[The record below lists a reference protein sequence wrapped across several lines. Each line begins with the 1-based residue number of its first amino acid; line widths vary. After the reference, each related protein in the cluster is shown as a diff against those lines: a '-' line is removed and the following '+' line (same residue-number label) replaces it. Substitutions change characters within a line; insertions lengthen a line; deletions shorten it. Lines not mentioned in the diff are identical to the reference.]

1 MKTILRQTITIIL
14 TLLSVNIYSQN
25 HVPQAGDTIPNPNL
39 EKFAGTWR
47 WEGNG
52 KSFTLILK
60 KMGGVFPI
68 NINMSG
74 DMLIGYHEYKNNGII
89 IESSLPYIN
98 DQLSNGSYSAFAAF
112 KSSTPTPNELIIG
125 ITHISKRKSIEA
137 KIEYLNST
145 HIKIVS
151 FSNYQGIK
159 VNTPTYTY
167 DPSISLP
174 YNIIL
179 TKQ

>member
-1 MKTILRQTITIIL
+1 MKTVLKIASVFM
-14 TLLSVNIYSQN
+14 LLLYSVNAYSQN

-39 EKFAGTWR
+39 EKYAGTWK
-47 WEGNG
+47 WENNG

-60 KMGGVFPI
+60 KMSGLFPM

-74 DMLIGYHEYKNNGII
+74 DMLIGYHEYKNNGNI

-112 KSSTPTPNELIIG
+112 KSSTPSTNELVIG
-125 ITHISKRKSIEA
+125 ITHLSKRKSIEA
-137 KIEYLNST
+137 KIEYLDPT

-159 VNTPTYTY
+159 INTPTYTY
-167 DPSISLP
+167 DPAISFP
-174 YNIIL
+174 DNIIL